1 MQGTR
6 EAPRGWAI
14 VDLVVRYY
22 PRVSFARYATPVLC
36 PWIEKAP
43 LAPAPPDKLLSFLGG
58 SFAPHTDNQS
68 FMLGALAQIDQF
80 IDEGAFDR

>member
-1 MQGTR
+1 MCLRQLERAYRYVPMCSAAYSTRSDLGFLEPVGTGMQGTR

-43 LAPAPPDKLLSFLGG
+43 
-58 SFAPHTDNQS
+58 
-68 FMLGALAQIDQF
+68 
-80 IDEGAFDR
+80 